1 MFHIYITRTIFRQRQ
16 FVGPSVWLHDATS
29 EQSLASAGQGLIISW
44 IETHTIHN
52 RNNNQLDK
60 VNKIA
65 LIIRTS
71 RSVGALRYIIDSFFV
86 CCIEPLSVAL
96 ILSICGDA
104 VTALLTQY
112 LFLFTWLYL
121 TNTHNRNK
129 NQKNSDCETCRLV
142 WHCGLSENKRK

>member
-71 RSVGALRYIIDSFFV
+71 RSVGALRFIIDSFFV
-86 CCIEPLSVAL
+86 CCIMSRFQLHWSSVSVVTLWQHCRLST
-96 ILSICGDA
+96 C
-104 VTALLTQY
+104 
-112 LFLFTWLYL
+112 FFTWLYL

-129 NQKNSDCETCRLV
+129 NQKNSDCETCWLV